1 MSSQKPRIELMM
13 MRREKIKQLHE
24 RGYSGAEIGARLT
37 PPVTARAVNRMLERM
52 RGSGELK

>member
-24 RGYSGAEIGARLT
+24 RGYSGAEIGARMT

-52 RGSGELK
+52 RASKEIK